1 VREGRAIVT
10 FLTLGWVTLRGICA
24 DDRIGSDDRLVGR
37 VVSDLRSIQ
46 KRSFVITIKDK
57 IGLYVAKIGASAA
70 ATAASWKTSL
80 RLLYEL
86 VAKYWQKS

>member
-1 VREGRAIVT
+1 
-10 FLTLGWVTLRGICA
+10 
-24 DDRIGSDDRLVGR
+24 VGR

-86 VAKYWQKS
+86 VAKYWQNLDCLSKNRVDRDCRLFNH